1 LYTKTKSL
9 LPPSYKGRYSPLWK
23 RVGGGQA
30 SVIKYSQKRSI
41 QAAILN
47 GLRDLTSGDI
57 FGDLQGG
64 KGAKDFSEDRSVG
77 AGEELEF

>member
-1 LYTKTKSL
+1 
-9 LPPSYKGRYSPLWK
+9 
-23 RVGGGQA
+23 
-30 SVIKYSQKRSI
+30 
-41 QAAILN
+41 LN